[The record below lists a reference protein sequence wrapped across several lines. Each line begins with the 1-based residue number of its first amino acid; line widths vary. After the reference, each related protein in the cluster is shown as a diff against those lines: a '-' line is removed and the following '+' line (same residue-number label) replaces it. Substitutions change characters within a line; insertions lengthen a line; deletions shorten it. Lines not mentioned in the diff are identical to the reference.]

1 MTIDF
6 PNGAGFFP
14 EYEDVP
20 RNFGDEDDLDIEV
33 EQEGI
38 DYDEYY
44 KPLNEQTRP
53 SQEELDAQID
63 NILNK

>member
-1 MTIDF
+1 MKL

-20 RNFGDEDDLDIEV
+20 RNLSEDDFEDDEV
-33 EQEGI
+33 EQGGI

-44 KPLNEQTRP
+44 KPLDEQTRP
-53 SQEELDAQID
+53 SQEELDAQI
-63 NILNK
+63 NKIINK

>member
-1 MTIDF
+1 MRF

-20 RNFGDEDDLDIEV
+20 RNLSDEDEDFVV
-33 EQEGI
+33 EPEGI

-44 KPLNEQTRP
+44 KPLDEQTRP

-63 NILNK
+63 NIINKNK